1 MSILVIA
8 EHDGKAIK
16 AGTLNAVTAAQAI
29 GGEIHLLVAGSNCG
43 GAAEA
48 AARIAGVAKVL
59 VADDPALAHAL
70 PENLAP
76 AIAALAEGYGHL
88 LAPAS
93 SFGKNVMPR
102 VAALLRSEEHTSELQ
117 SLMRTS
123 YAVFGLKKKQEE
135 KINTSD

>member
-93 SFGKNVMPR
+93 SFGKNVMQIGRASCWER
-102 VAALLRSEEHTSELQ
+102 VCQ
-117 SLMRTS
+117 
-123 YAVFGLKKKQEE
+123 YV
-135 KINTSD
+135 